1 MKLVIRIALRYLLAL
16 RRASTVQLLS
26 TLSLLGVF
34 LGSMSLLLVLSAF
47 NGFESLLR
55 SVHHHQDPD
64 LRILPAKGKSFS
76 LPAEKWQAIRNL
88 NGLLGAFEILS
99 DKASIQY
106 GEGQMIAGVFA
117 ADPAYFFLCRLDT
130 TLRAGKYSVKAG
142 EPDFGLVSEGI
153 RQSLQVSF
161 NDVFTFLKL
170 AYPKKSKIL
179 KPGSGKIFNTLVI
192 KPLGSLAIDDNRVF
206 IPLSAGRRLMEKPSG
221 CHFIDV
227 FLHAGTG
234 KESIRMELSSLL
246 GPEYLVLDENE
257 LHADLYKVMKI
268 EKLFVFLAV
277 GFIILISGFNL
288 FVSSSMMVLNKT
300 KDFSILAALGM
311 ESGQFGVIIRATG
324 LFLVLAGLLPG
335 LAAGAGLVFLQQTY
349 GMIPLGMSS
358 TQILAYPVELQFS
371 DALAVCVWVL
381 FSGLLALMVP
391 AARAAALR
399 LKV

>member
-34 LGSMSLLLVLSAF
+34 VGSMSLLLVLSAF
-47 NGFESLLR
+47 NGFEGLLR

-76 LPAEKWQAIRNL
+76 LPAGKWHAIRNL
-88 NGLLGAFEILS
+88 NGLRGAFEILS
-99 DKASIQY
+99 DKASVQY
-106 GEGQMIAGVFA
+106 GDGQMIAGVFA
-117 ADPAYFFLCRLDT
+117 ADPAYFSLCRLDT

-161 NDVFTFLKL
+161 NDAFTFLKL

-179 KPGSGKIFNTLVI
+179 KPGSGKIFNTLAM
-192 KPLGSLAIDDNRVF
+192 KPHGSLAIDENRVF

-311 ESGQFGVIIRATG
+311 ESGQFGGIIRATG

-381 FSGLLALMVP
+381 FSALLALMVP